1 MKQTKLISLL
11 LVLCMVAALLVPG
24 TVAMEAKAAD
34 GDDTEGLVVN
44 KTATA
49 KGDGI
54 YTITLEA
61 YATGASTTISTSK
74 DKPTDI
80 ILVLDQSGSMGEERM
95 STYSFEA
102 YSTSGYWRKTN
113 DDFYDLRHNDGGLAN
128 LYYKLSEDSY
138 ASVSVVRE
146 QKISYNPIASDT
158 SNSSY
163 YYYRNNLYAFVDG
176 EYRKVTVARSGT
188 GYRRQYSYSI
198 EGVDEPFYSTQDSAA
213 PDFDGIQMYTA
224 TVDSDQNVYTYYYND
239 ESGTQQKLGPYTGAD
254 SAPSDVTFY
263 ERTSRDN
270 GPYRI
275 DALKSAVATFIDQ
288 VNTKAKGPDG
298 QYGTEDDIDHRIAVV
313 GFATGSYSEN
323 SYYPAYENTELFIG
337 SDQYN
342 YNGNGINAQYANAFQ
357 AMNTQQGYQNV
368 VASKNA
374 LNANGATCIDLGMQ
388 MASNIFN
395 ANPIDNE
402 ERNRVVIVF
411 SDGQPSQWADFSAT
425 IGQNAINISNA
436 IKNTHGAT
444 VYTVGVFDGADATSE
459 GTSSGNSEA
468 DHGNWVMQGISNNNG
483 TPRSP
488 SYYLSAA
495 DAGTL
500 SSIFQQIAGSI
511 ESGGTTVKLDGN
523 SVIRDVV
530 SPYFKLPDGATPE
543 NISLSLV
550 PCTGV
555 NQSGELTWG
564 GSEQAEGVSAT
575 VDGRNIS
582 VTGFDFSGNWCG
594 PRTVDGETKYSGKKL
609 VISFVVETEP
619 GFLGGNNVPTNAN
632 AGVYENPDKTEPL
645 KKFPVPEVNVP
656 IKDITVTA
664 GDKNVYLLGDL
675 TKEQLTSGATVEAG
689 ENIEITLDPTVKN
702 YGLQPWQYAFVEI
715 KTSLTDS
722 ENNPLN
728 NGFTDLKK
736 DTDYHLTVTV
746 SPKEE
751 AKETSDGTPAGEKTN
766 QDTAKVNVFKP
777 EITWQDTCIDAGKTP
792 VYKSDESVDQNFV
805 SLNWKHVETIST
817 DKGVTMIGSKPI
829 LTYTYDPEAKPLT
842 EETPVKVTVKIDD
855 QDVTTDSVFV
865 HDDECTFDNC
875 KWETEYKGKGYHFV
889 VHLNTF
895 DLTIEKS
902 GCNERLDPNQS
913 FVFHVTGPNDF
924 SMEVVIKGDGST
936 TIKNLPAGSYTV
948 KEDTNWSWR
957 YNPSRNGLTGN
968 PENPEVTFSNTRNND
983 YWLDGNAYRENP
995 FEGIPATN

>member
-11 LVLCMVAALLVPG
+11 LVLCMVVALLVPG

-34 GDDTEGLVVN
+34 GEENDGLVVN

-49 KGDGI
+49 NSDGT

-102 YSTSGYWRKTN
+102 YSTDGFWGKTN

-198 EGVDEPFYSTQDSAA
+198 EGVDEPFYSYRDSAV

-263 ERTSRDN
+263 ERTSSDN

-313 GFATGSYSEN
+313 GFATGSYSQN
-323 SYYPAYENTELFIG
+323 YYSPPYENTELFIG

-374 LNANGATCIDLGMQ
+374 LNASGATCIDLGMQ

-395 ANPIDNE
+395 ANPINSE

-511 ESGGTTVKLDGN
+511 ESGGTTVKLDEN
-523 SVIRDVV
+523 SVIRDVI
-530 SPYFKLPDGATPE
+530 SPYFKLPDDAALDD
-543 NISLSLV
+543 ISLSLV
-550 PCTGV
+550 PCIGDNRWGDPEAAAGV
-555 NQSGELTWG
+555 TAEIG
-564 GSEQAEGVSAT
+564 GT
-575 VDGRNIS
+575 DRKNIS
-582 VTGFDFSGNWCG
+582 VTGFDFSENWCG
-594 PRTVDGETKYSGKKL
+594 PRTVDGEKNYSGKKL
-609 VISFVVETEP
+609 IISFVVETEP
-619 GFLGGNNVPTNAN
+619 GFLGGNDVPTNAS
-632 AGVYENPDKTEPL
+632 AGIYADSSAGEPV
-645 KKFPVPEVNVP
+645 KEFPEPTVNVP
-656 IKDITVTA
+656 IKEITVTA
-664 GDKNVYLLGDL
+664 EDKNVYLLGDVTADQL
-675 TKEQLTSGATVEAG
+675 KENSSAQSGTVV
-689 ENIEITLDPTVKN
+689 IDLDAADF
-702 YGLQPWQYAFVEI
+702 GLEEWQYAYVNIE
-715 KTSLTDS
+715 TSLTD
-722 ENNPLN
+722 ETGGALTG
-728 NGFTDLKK
+728 GFTGLKE
-736 DTDYHLTVTV
+736 DTAYNLTVRV
-746 SPKEE
+746 SPKYEGT
-751 AKETSDGTPAGEKTN
+751 ASSGTPAEEETGVG
-766 QDTAKVNVFKP
+766 TANVNVFKP
-777 EITWQDTCIDAGKTP
+777 EITWQDSQLNSGETPDYKT
-792 VYKSDESVDQNFV
+792 ENFV
-805 SLNWKHVETIST
+805 KADWKHDRLTYTKENMTGEEPT
-817 DKGVTMIGSKPI
+817 
-829 LTYTYDPEAKPLT
+829 LTYTYDPVEKALT
-842 EETPVKVTVKIDD
+842 EETPVKVAVMIDNC
-855 QDVTTDSVFV
+855 DVTTDTFFL
-865 HDDECTFDNC
+865 HDECTFDNC
-875 KWETEYKGKGYHFV
+875 KWKTEYEGNGYHFV

-895 DLTIEKS
+895 DLTIKKS
-902 GCNERLDPNQS
+902 GCNETLDPHQT
-913 FVFHVTGPNDF
+913 FVFTVTGPNGF
-924 SMEVVIKGDGST
+924 SMEVVIEGNGST
-936 TIKNLPAGSYTV
+936 TITNLPAGDYTV
-948 KEDTNWSWR
+948 TEDTGWSWR
-957 YNPSRNGLTGN
+957 YSPSNSSQT
-968 PENPEVTFSNTRNND
+968 VTADSISDGKANVEFVNTRD
-983 YWLDGNAYRENP
+983 DDHWLDGNAYCENK
-995 FEGIPATN
+995 FTGIPATK

>member
-11 LVLCMVAALLVPG
+11 LVLCMVVALLVPG
-24 TVAMEAKAAD
+24 TVAMEAKAAGGEEND
-34 GDDTEGLVVN
+34 GLVVN
-44 KTATA
+44 KTAVA
-49 KGDGI
+49 NDDGT

-80 ILVLDQSGSMGEERM
+80 ILVLDQSGSMGQERM

-138 ASVSVVRE
+138 ASVSVVRD
-146 QKISYNPIASDT
+146 QVISYNPIASDT

-163 YYYRNNLYAFVDG
+163 YYYRNNLYASVDG
-176 EYRKVTVARSGT
+176 EYRKVTVTRTDRNGT
-188 GYRRQYSYSI
+188 YTYSI
-198 EGVDEPFYSTQDSAA
+198 EGTDLYFESRRASAT

-254 SAPSDVTFY
+254 SAPSGVTFY
-263 ERTSRDN
+263 ERTSSGD

-323 SYYPAYENTELFIG
+323 NYYYPAYGNTELFIG

-368 VASKNA
+368 IASKNA
-374 LNANGATCIDLGMQ
+374 LTASGATCIDLGMQ

-395 ANPIDNE
+395 ANQIGNE

-411 SDGQPSQWADFSAT
+411 SDGQPSRWDDFTAS

-436 IKNTHGAT
+436 IKITHGAT

-500 SSIFQQIAGSI
+500 NSIFQQIAGSI
-511 ESGGTTVKLDGN
+511 ESGGTTVKLDEN
-523 SVIRDVV
+523 SVIRDVI
-530 SPYFKLPDGATPE
+530 SPYFKLPEGAAENSISVKTVPYEGENKWGDGS
-543 NISLSLV
+543 I
-550 PCTGV
+550 
-555 NQSGELTWG
+555 
-564 GSEQAEGVSAT
+564 AEGVNVAIKDNQ
-575 VDGRNIS
+575 VS
-582 VTGFDFSGNWCG
+582 VTGFDFSENWCG

-619 GFLGGNNVPTNAN
+619 GFLGGNDVPTNAS
-632 AGVYENPDKTEPL
+632 AGIYADSSAEAPVKTFPEPT
-645 KKFPVPEVNVP
+645 VNVP
-656 IKDITVTA
+656 IKEITVTA
-664 GDKNVYLLGDL
+664 EDKNVYLLGDVTADQL
-675 TKEQLTSGATVEAG
+675 KENSSAQAGTVV
-689 ENIEITLDPTVKN
+689 IDLDAADF
-702 YGLQPWQYAFVEI
+702 GLEEWQYAYVNIE
-715 KTSLTDS
+715 TSLTDG
-722 ENNPLN
+722 NDVALTD
-728 NGFTDLKK
+728 GFTGLKE
-736 DTDYHLTVTV
+736 DTAYNLTVTV
-746 SPKEE
+746 SPKTEGTASSGTVAT
-751 AKETSDGTPAGEKTN
+751 AKTGEG
-766 QDTAKVNVFKP
+766 TAKVNVFKP
-777 EITWQDTCIDAGKTP
+777 EITWKDSEKNIGDIPDYETD
-792 VYKSDESVDQNFV
+792 NFD
-805 SLNWKHVETIST
+805 SLNWIHATETYDV
-817 DKGVTMIGSKPI
+817 DKMIGEVPI
-829 LTYTYDPEAKPLT
+829 LSYTYAPDEAPLT
-842 EETPVKVTVKIDD
+842 EETPVEVTVKIDET
-855 QDVTTDSVFV
+855 DVTNFTSFAHEDCNV
-865 HDDECTFDNC
+865 EGCTFNPEEC
-875 KWETEYKGKGYHFV
+875 QFI
-889 VHLNTF
+889 VHVKSF
-895 DLTIEKS
+895 DLTITKT
-902 GCNERLDPNQS
+902 GCNETLDPNQT
-913 FVFHVTGPNDF
+913 FVFKVTGENGF
-924 SMEVVIKGDGST
+924 SMEVVIVGNGSA
-936 TIKNLPAGSYTV
+936 TITNLPAGDYTV
-948 KEDTNWSWR
+948 TEDTGWSWR
-957 YNPSRNGLTGN
+957 YSPSNSSQT
-968 PENPEVTFSNTRNND
+968 VTADSISDGKANVEFVNTRD
-983 YWLDGNAYRENP
+983 DDHWLDGNAYCENK
-995 FEGIPATN
+995 FTGIPATK